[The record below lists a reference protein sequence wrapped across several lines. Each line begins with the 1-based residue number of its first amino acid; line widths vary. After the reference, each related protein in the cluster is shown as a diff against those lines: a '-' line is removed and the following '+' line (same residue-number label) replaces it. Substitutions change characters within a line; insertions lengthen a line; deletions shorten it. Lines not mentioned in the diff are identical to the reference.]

1 MLLGPWR
8 SGFLQFDHDHVI
20 GSARRRHQP
29 AIVDRMHGMAQ
40 CVLALFSFQKKI
52 AQYQSH
58 QIFGLVYEV
67 LNAVE
72 KNN

>member
-40 CVLALFSFQKKI
+40 CVLLRPCLVSKK
-52 AQYQSH
+52 
-58 QIFGLVYEV
+58 VYTV
-67 LNAVE
+67 PVTSNLRTHA
-72 KNN
+72 